1 MLDLEDFTRQL
12 QERQDYVEANL
23 PRFMPSPHDYP
34 PVLYEAMHY
43 AVFNGG
49 KRLRPLLVL
58 EGARLVG
65 GELEP
70 VLPFACAMEMIH
82 SYSLVHDDLPAMD
95 DDDYRRGQPTC
106 HKVFGEANAI
116 LAGDALLTRAFEVMA
131 HADSTAGLEARWVV
145 KAIQEAAIAAGSQG
159 MIGGQVLDL
168 EAEGKELNLEQLKA
182 IHSRKTGALFRAS
195 LRSGALIYG
204 VQDER
209 LQALTDYAEG
219 FGLGFQITDDI
230 LDVEGDEQALGKPV
244 GSDARNEKMTYPQL
258 IGIEDARRLAQTCLQ
273 EAIDRLKIFGVEA
286 EFLRSLAFY
295 MLERKS

>member
-131 HADSTAGLEARWVV
+131 HAEYGRTEARWVV
-145 KAIQEAAIAAGSQG
+145 RLYRKQQLLPAVGNDRWSGSGSGSRGQG
-159 MIGGQVLDL
+159 
-168 EAEGKELNLEQLKA
+168 A
-182 IHSRKTGALFRAS
+182 
-195 LRSGALIYG
+195 
-204 VQDER
+204 
-209 LQALTDYAEG
+209 
-219 FGLGFQITDDI
+219 
-230 LDVEGDEQALGKPV
+230 
-244 GSDARNEKMTYPQL
+244 
-258 IGIEDARRLAQTCLQ
+258 
-273 EAIDRLKIFGVEA
+273 
-286 EFLRSLAFY
+286 
-295 MLERKS
+295 